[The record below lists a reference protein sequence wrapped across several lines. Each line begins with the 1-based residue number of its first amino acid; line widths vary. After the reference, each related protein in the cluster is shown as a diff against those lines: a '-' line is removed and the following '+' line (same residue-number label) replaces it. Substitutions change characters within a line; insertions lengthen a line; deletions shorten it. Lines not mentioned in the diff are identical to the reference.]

1 MADSTPSKRRGM
13 PRHTVLE
20 FLLHTTTKIGAIFM
34 ENTTTDPDVLERF
47 LRYVQINTQSEDANC
62 DQVPSSTVQFDLAN
76 VLAEELRELG
86 ATDAYVTENAYVCA
100 HIPASAGSENKPALG
115 LIAHLD
121 TTEVAPGAGVAP
133 HIVHYEGGDL
143 VCGIVDGKP
152 VSMSTAKLPALN
164 NLVGEDLVCTDGTT
178 LLGADDKA
186 GVAEIMALVARIA
199 QDPSLP
205 HPALGICFC
214 PDEEIGHGA
223 ELLDIEAFGC
233 KYAYTVDGGP
243 VGELEWEC
251 FNAAEATV
259 RFEGQSIHPGD
270 AKGRMVNA
278 GNLFC
283 DFNALLPYEQ
293 RPEYTEGYEGFYH
306 LEGVSATVDHATAR
320 YIVRD
325 HDAAKFQQKLELMN
339 AAAALLNQ
347 RLGEERVTVEIK
359 HQYRNMA
366 EKFGPADQ
374 LLIDYAVEAN
384 REVGIEPVLVPARG
398 GTDGAQLT
406 FRGLPCPNIAT
417 GGYNAHSVRE
427 FVPVRSLELT
437 VDLLERLVAKFAAVR
452 ADGTVATPTAGAA
465 DGE

>member
-1 MADSTPSKRRGM
+1 M
-13 PRHTVLE
+13 PWHTVLE
-20 FLLHTTTKIGAIFM
+20 FLLHTTTKIGAVFM
-34 ENTTTDPDVLERF
+34 ENNTTNPDVLERF

-86 ATDAYVTENAYVCA
+86 AADAHVTEHAYVCA
-100 HIPASAGSENKPALG
+100 HIPASAGAEDKPALG

-121 TTEVAPGAGVAP
+121 TTEVAPGAGVKP

-143 VCGIVDGKP
+143 VCGTVDGKP
-152 VSMSTAKLPALN
+152 VAMSTAKLPALN
-164 NLVGEDLVCTDGTT
+164 DLVGEDLVCSDGTT

-223 ELLDIEAFGC
+223 ELLDIEAFDC

-283 DFNALLPYEQ
+283 DFNALLPYAQ

-325 HDAAKFQQKLELMN
+325 HDATKFQQKLALIDS
-339 AAAALLNQ
+339 AAALLNQ
-347 RLGEERVTVEIK
+347 RLGEEFVTVDIK
-359 HQYRNMA
+359 QQYRNMA
-366 EKFGPADQ
+366 EIVRDYPE
-374 LLIDYAVEAN
+374 LIDIAKEAYLAC
-384 REVGIEPVLVPARG
+384 GIEPQVLPIRG
-398 GTDGAQLT
+398 GTDGAQLS
-406 FRGLPCPNIAT
+406 FRGLPCPNLST
-417 GGYNAHSVRE
+417 GGYCYHGVNE
-427 FVPVRSLELT
+427 FVPVSSLVKMTDVLQE
-437 VDLLERLVAKFAAVR
+437 LVARFA
-452 ADGTVATPTAGAA
+452 
-465 DGE
+465 

>member
-1 MADSTPSKRRGM
+1 MDLK
-13 PRHTVLE
+13 
-20 FLLHTTTKIGAIFM
+20 
-34 ENTTTDPDVLERF
+34 ERF
-47 LRYVQINTQSEDANC
+47 LKYVSYDTQSSEESTTFPSTEKQKVLLAALRDEMEALGMTEVTM
-62 DQVPSSTVQFDLAN
+62 DQYGYVMGTVPASK
-76 VLAEELRELG
+76 G
-86 ATDAYVTENAYVCA
+86 CENAPV
-100 HIPASAGSENKPALG
+100 IGF
-115 LIAHLD
+115 IAHVD
-121 TTEVAPGAGVAP
+121 TSPDMSGKEVKPRV
-133 HIVHYEGGDL
+133 IDEY
-143 VCGIVDGKP
+143 DG
-152 VSMSTAKLPALN
+152 SDIALN
-164 NLVGEDLVCTDGTT
+164 GQLTMRVADFPELAFFKGHTLIHTDGTT

-347 RLGEERVTVEIK
+347 LHPYLMILTTLAILPGTELYDEWHAGIFQEVTER
-359 HQYRNMA
+359 
-366 EKFGPADQ
+366 
-374 LLIDYAVEAN
+374 
-384 REVGIEPVLVPARG
+384 
-398 GTDGAQLT
+398 
-406 FRGLPCPNIAT
+406 
-417 GGYNAHSVRE
+417 
-427 FVPVRSLELT
+427 
-437 VDLLERLVAKFAAVR
+437 ERLDEFRTLLANMNNEIVVFSATSTNSMPFVVHMPFEKAEIVQKLDAAIDSMTDEKEARIVESR
-452 ADGTVATPTAGAA
+452 HRMTSV
-465 DGE
+465 